1 MSNVDDRLGAA
12 VEISAGSAAGLAG
25 QYIHKVLNFSAPT
38 MNMPTQPDPANSPE
52 RPSLQIDFVSDVACP
67 WCAVGLNALD
77 QAIAR
82 VKDDIRVEMQF
93 QPFELNPQMG
103 PEGEDS
109 AEHLQRKY
117 GMSDAQLA
125 AARENL
131 RRRGAEVGFA
141 FGQRPRIW
149 NTFDAHRLIH
159 WAGLHG
165 QQHAMKHALLQAY
178 QADDR
183 NPGDRAVLMDCARQ
197 CGLDEQEAARVF
209 DSGAY
214 TDEVRQAQAM
224 WRDAGINSVPSIVIN
239 GRHLIQGG
247 QPVEV
252 FEQALRQL
260 AQAA

>member
-1 MSNVDDRLGAA
+1 MT
-12 VEISAGSAAGLAG
+12 
-25 QYIHKVLNFSAPT
+25 IHTATP
-38 MNMPTQPDPANSPE
+38 PDASHPSG

-77 QAIAR
+77 QAIER
-82 VKDDIRVEMQF
+82 LKDEVRVEMKF

-109 AEHLQRKY
+109 AEHLKRKY
-117 GMSDAQLA
+117 GMSDSQLA
-125 AARENL
+125 AARDNL
-131 RRRGAEVGFA
+131 RRRGAEVGFP

-165 QQHAMKHALLQAY
+165 RQHAMKHALLKAY

-183 NPGDRAVLMDCARQ
+183 NPGERAVLIDCARQ

-214 TDEVRQAQAM
+214 TAEVRQAQAM
-224 WRDAGINSVPSIVIN
+224 WREAGIHSVPSIVIN

-260 AQAA
+260 AQAAPQA